1 MVKSEKR
8 NHNLSI
14 NENPSFNGWDFY
26 IKCGII

>member
-1 MVKSEKR
+1 MIKSEKR

-14 NENPSFNGWDFY
+14 NENPSLGWDFS